1 MSFSGLINSIRNMS
15 HPQNDNADAEELPRT
30 RGSPLARTPATA
42 FRTDG
47 TDDDVPGLTR
57 TDMNDATAPAQVNPV
72 AVYDIPRPTTQSNNR
87 NMVPPEGQVPSSELI
102 GNAPHPLQRAGMAS
116 NASNAS
122 TAGSE
127 EVIDVDMDT
136 PTVHADDEG
145 TAFKAL
151 NPQEWSNFVSDM
163 SADPSSSTDPPVA
176 PQVTPPAGLAADVEM
191 TVSEASVM
199 GYEHAPPATPRD
211 LANSRRVEPG
221 YSLRNIEVNRAA
233 EAAFEAGAIDLD
245 LMRAAKGHGK
255 GGLRLVETLA
265 SNSVAPSAPVRMDL
279 DDNPGESPRDTSPES
294 EFCAEDIWTRATAA
308 SRDTDGIVH
317 ETSEEVMGNSAP
329 WPMSSLLPATSSW
342 SPTAQPA
349 AAGEG
354 TPPGPAVD
362 VWNSFAAVDGHSQGT
377 LTVTLN
383 DQMQVAEQLYGA
395 PHAITSTLEDPSALR
410 SDYQSIISPPDP
422 GMFTK

>member
-1 MSFSGLINSIRNMS
+1 MSFSGFINSLRNVS

-245 LMRAAKGHGK
+245 LMHAAKGHGK

-265 SNSVAPSAPVRMDL
+265 SNSVAPSAPVRMDV